1 MNYGALKLAC
11 VMVEPTFPK
20 SRDSRFMVNEIA
32 AIINPPPDS
41 LTHSANKGVGAWGR
55 YVVKTANRNQIE
67 QAVKLAAALG
77 DKFAAILA
85 HGPRWMIQERVEPC
99 DGKPLADELAGI
111 AGDIRHNC
119 GTDKAGNLVAFDGF
133 LAV

>member
-20 SRDSRFMVNEIA
+20 GRDSRFMVNEVA
-32 AIINPPPDS
+32 AIIKTPPDS
-41 LTHSANKGVGAWGR
+41 LTHSANKGVGVWGR
-55 YVVKTANRNQIE
+55 YVVKTGNRNQIE
-67 QAVKLAAALG
+67 QSVKLAAAIG

-99 DGKPLADELAGI
+99 DGKPLADELTGKAT
-111 AGDIRHNC
+111 DIRHNC
-119 GTDKAGNLVAFDGF
+119 GMDRDGNLVAFDGF
-133 LAV
+133 LTV